1 MFSLAIATLSNQALA
16 TTFSERVE
24 AIDKIDSK
32 FEQKIYDN
40 NEQVIQESS
49 GIFELDER
57 YGFNWKVSDPYS
69 EEIVFDKNKIY
80 IHDPD
85 LEQVRV
91 DNIENNNQ
99 FLSIFFNNDNFE
111 ENFHDEKIGEDSY
124 IVTPVEKKLDMK
136 YIIRFKNQTLDE
148 VVMEDGVSQKTV
160 ISFEHNIP
168 KKDFKESDFTF
179 ELYDNIDVIR
189 SGY

>member
-1 MFSLAIATLSNQALA
+1 MFSLTIATLSNQALA

-24 AIDKIDSK
+24 TIDKIDSK

-57 YGFNWKVSDPYS
+57 YGFNWKVSSPYS

-99 FLSIFFNNDNFE
+99 FLSIFFDNDNFE
-111 ENFHDEKIGEDSY
+111 DNFDDEKIGEDSY

-148 VVMEDGVSQKTV
+148 VVMEDGVFQKTV

-168 KKDFKESDFTF
+168 KKDFKKSDFTF